1 MSQTTD
7 TPATTSLNY
16 QVLATVPAYGQAQGL
31 VDQLSDAKFPVE
43 HVRVVG
49 TGLRT
54 VEQVTGRMT
63 YGKAALYGAG
73 SGAWVGLLLGLLLG
87 IFTVGAWGAVVLW
100 GVVLGAVWG
109 LVFGLIGHA
118 LTGGRRDFLSVQGL
132 EAEAY
137 DVLVESDYLGM
148 AQAKLNHHRTA

>member
-1 MSQTTD
+1 LSQTIASPT
-7 TPATTSLNY
+7 ASLHY
-16 QVLATVPAYGQAQGL
+16 RVLSTVPTYGQAQGI

-118 LTGGRRDFLSVQGL
+118 VSGGRRDFRSMQGL
-132 EAEAY
+132 EADAY
-137 DVLVESDYLGM
+137 DILVNADYLGM
-148 AQAKLNHHRTA
+148 AEAKLNQHATA

>member
-1 MSQTTD
+1 MSSKPT
-7 TPATTSLNY
+7 LE
-16 QVLATVPAYGQAQGL
+16 
-31 VDQLSDAKFPVE
+31 DAKFPVE

-73 SGAWVGLLLGLLLG
+73 SGAWVGLLLGLLLS
-87 IFTVGAWGAVVLW
+87 IFTVGPWLSVALW
-100 GVVLGAVWG
+100 AVVLGAIWG

-118 LTGGRRDFLSVQGL
+118 LTGGRRDFRSVQGL

-137 DVLVESDYLGM
+137 DVLVESDHLAR
-148 AQAKLNHHRTA
+148 AQAQINQHPTA